1 MAAEGWFDT
10 ELVAVDWFPVD
21 IRAWFDSTLVTDVAA
36 THNTSGSI
44 VGPGSTVTGASKRN
58 STYLTTGALTGSGS
72 VITGAATHKA
82 KHATTGALTGSGSVV
97 NGISARFRSHAATGV
112 LSGTNSNIVGAANL
126 SPAVIPHVATGS
138 LIGSGSIL
146 SGLANRNELIII
158 DTHDGDYY
166 GKKFK
171 KEKQKEAERRAQI
184 VRAYEIVV
192 EGKPDV
198 AEEISAPFVIEKTE
212 NNVIKKSIDFDSM
225 FADINRVE
233 KIFNAYLDLDDE
245 EVLLLI

>member
-1 MAAEGWFDT
+1 MAAQGWFDT

-112 LSGTNSNIVGAANL
+112 LL
-126 SPAVIPHVATGS
+126 S
-138 LIGSGSIL
+138 LIHI
-146 SGLANRNELIII
+146 
-158 DTHDGDYY
+158 
-166 GKKFK
+166 
-171 KEKQKEAERRAQI
+171 
-184 VRAYEIVV
+184 
-192 EGKPDV
+192 
-198 AEEISAPFVIEKTE
+198 
-212 NNVIKKSIDFDSM
+212 
-225 FADINRVE
+225 
-233 KIFNAYLDLDDE
+233 
-245 EVLLLI
+245 